1 MEEKYATLKEAVRK
15 SKSLFKSAS
24 KRRGKH
30 MRIYKGRKMLRL
42 NKKFGFLILVGLG
55 LCASLAYANKTSGLY
70 PIVKYRE
77 MPAPIQE
84 LFSKNEPDLGDVG
97 SCATAFDSLSDD
109 DKMVFTCSLYIKI
122 LAEGERRGIKR
133 CEEMK
138 QVKGIKTACR
148 IISK

>member
-1 MEEKYATLKEAVRK
+1 MLRFNKKLTFLVLTVLGLSATLA
-15 SKSLFKSAS
+15 
-24 KRRGKH
+24 H
-30 MRIYKGRKMLRL
+30 
-42 NKKFGFLILVGLG
+42 
-55 LCASLAYANKTSGLY
+55 ANKTSGLY

-77 MPAPIQE
+77 VPAPIQE

-122 LAEGERRGIKR
+122 LAEGERRAIKR

-138 QVKGIKTACR
+138 SVKSIKAACH